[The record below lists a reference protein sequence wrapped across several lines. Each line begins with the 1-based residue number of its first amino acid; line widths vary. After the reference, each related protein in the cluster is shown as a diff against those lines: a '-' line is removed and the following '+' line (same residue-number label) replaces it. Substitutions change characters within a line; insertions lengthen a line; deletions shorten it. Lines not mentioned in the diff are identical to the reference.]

1 MKLKDIPP
9 PSIFYK
15 DPEELADPKDP
26 DREALLRGLREIA
39 GRYRLVRSKLSVE
52 KKDVKAK

>member
-52 KKDVKAK
+52 KKEKT